1 MRRHLIFIAVLPLLA
16 SCALGPKVAKPNLT
30 LPTAYE
36 SQPTAGPSTTSIDR
50 WWALYNDPQLET
62 LVDQALLNAPDARS
76 ALARLRQAKAARSDA
91 LSDFWP
97 QGALK
102 GTATRTDTL
111 PIGSSPSFS
120 LGPGT
125 PPISLSNAG
134 VTDSYGVNFDV
145 TWELDVLGGQAVAR
159 KRANADLA
167 AAKFD
172 FDASRTTLAASVAD
186 QLFQARGLAVQLD
199 DAKVAAR
206 LSKDLQTVA
215 QKKADHGLGA
225 QSDADQASAETAQA
239 DAQVADL
246 ETQIHAAQ
254 RTLLVLVGRGAE
266 PVSNLPISDE
276 MIGTPPTIPAS
287 VPGQLLARRPDVRE
301 AAAQLV
307 SAKGVLKLDELALFP
322 NFTLQ
327 PGVGLST
334 APVLGT
340 ALTTNVWSIGLGV
353 AQPILDMP
361 RLKAEIRAQ
370 GARADQAVIAY
381 EKAVQTAYGESD
393 NALVQLGSDE
403 TRVRLLTAGET
414 QGLTAYKASQRR
426 YSAGIDDLTTVL
438 TAERTWR
445 TTRTAL
451 TGAQVQA
458 MRRSVQAFKALGG
471 GWNTTQLAAETHG
484 AR

>member
-307 SAKGVLKLDELALFP
+307 SAKGVLKLDDALPPVRRLATELRINP
-322 NFTLQ
+322 NTVARAYQNLERDGILRTV
-327 PGVGLST
+327 PGGGCYVNGQSPGLLKSEK
-334 APVLGT
+334 LR
-340 ALTTNVWSIGLGV
+340 
-353 AQPILDMP
+353 
-361 RLKAEIRAQ
+361 RLKPLATQ
-370 GARADQAVIAY
+370 LAVEAKQLRLGR
-381 EKAVQTAYGESD
+381 ED
-393 NALVQLGSDE
+393 LVQLLENSYDE
-403 TRVRLLTAGET
+403 LNAKEPGE
-414 QGLTAYKASQRR
+414 A
-426 YSAGIDDLTTVL
+426 
-438 TAERTWR
+438 
-445 TTRTAL
+445 
-451 TGAQVQA
+451 
-458 MRRSVQAFKALGG
+458 
-471 GWNTTQLAAETHG
+471 
-484 AR
+484 